1 MYYIINDAIKQYD
14 PYFLSLGKTM
24 SHKTASSLNVS
35 YNAISS
41 AIKSLKKIDI
51 LVKNKKLVEEKHSLM
66 TIIFKYLEKILKH
79 CHIQKVPP
87 KA

>member
-1 MYYIINDAIKQYD
+1 MYYIINDAIKQYH

-51 LVKNKKLVEEKHSLM
+51 LVENKKVGRGKTFSYDD
-66 TIIFKYLEKILKH
+66 YLQILRKDT
-79 CHIQKVPP
+79 
-87 KA
+87 